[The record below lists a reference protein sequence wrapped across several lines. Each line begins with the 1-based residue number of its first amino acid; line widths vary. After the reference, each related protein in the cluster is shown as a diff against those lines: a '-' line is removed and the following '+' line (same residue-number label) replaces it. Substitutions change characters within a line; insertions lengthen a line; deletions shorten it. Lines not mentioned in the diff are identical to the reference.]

1 MYENAK
7 AETTG
12 YGPIAGAG
20 VSSPANKLRDIP
32 RLHQQM
38 DEIEKLLNCCHE
50 QTGRVE
56 MAAERIT
63 GPLPQEASKD
73 PGRPPAQSV
82 EQRMTIINGLA
93 ESLVHRLNSAASQ
106 LDSAV

>member
-7 AETTG
+7 AEATG
-12 YGPIAGAG
+12 GGT
-20 VSSPANKLRDIP
+20 SPANKMRDIP

-38 DEIEKLLNCCHE
+38 DEIEKLLNGCHE

-63 GPLPQEASKD
+63 GPHTQEASKD
-73 PGRPPAQSV
+73 PVRPPAQSV
-82 EQRMTIINGLA
+82 EQRMTMIAGLA
-93 ESLVHRLNSAASQ
+93 ETLCHRLNTAASQ